1 MLVLIV
7 LLLVT
12 IAIAVVP
19 GIGIFAIIPAIAL
32 VAYAV
37 WFLLAFMGGRTPA
50 TAVRRRGRQ
59 GPELLGPGGPD
70 DPDQTGA

>member
-12 IAIAVVP
+12 VGLAVAPGVALFAIVP
-19 GIGIFAIIPAIAL
+19 GLIL
-32 VAYAV
+32 LAYAV
-37 WFLLAFMGGRTPA
+37 WIGLGFTTRRTPA
-50 TAVRRRGRQ
+50 SAVRRSGRR

-70 DPDQTGA
+70 DPDA